1 MQTLAK
7 LAVAALAAGLGIAIA
22 YRLSTESM
30 AVVVGLICGL
40 SALIPV
46 VLVTLVLLR
55 RATNPPASGQSLSQ
69 VPHVIVIQPGPAQT
83 SPWTAGPYPPLVQPP
98 EATQPRDFRI
108 IGDDD

>member
-1 MQTLAK
+1 MQTLLK
-7 LAVAALAAGLGIAIA
+7 LGIAVLAAGLGVVVA

-55 RATNPPASGQSLSQ
+55 RTTSPPASARPP
-69 VPHVIVIQPGPAQT
+69 VPPVIVIQPGPTQT
-83 SPWTAGPYPPLVQPP
+83 NPGTAGPYPPLVQPP

-108 IGDDD
+108 IGEDD